1 VAIVAEGSIET
12 TAVVGLTIAE
22 DDNSI
27 SLDWGSKDVVI
38 GSDDVRPVGTLV
50 AGSTEA
56 SMVVEVG
63 MV

>member
-1 VAIVAEGSIET
+1 MAIVAEGSIET